1 VDVFTGL
8 LHDAPETL
16 DLDAHRALGR
26 ERYGWVVGPLIVPD
40 NRLATLG
47 AGTDAAET
55 AVSVLLGTGAG
66 GLLALARRRP
76 GARLAAVET
85 VLRDLDDLAGNA
97 ARVVSAAESLPEG
110 VDVYVGCPG
119 VPGMVE
125 AVETIEAASL
135 LGRVDLSSVP
145 VGPSGYSPAEQLS
158 LLVEADLPFKV
169 TGASVD
175 AFGANGVGA
184 VLTAVE
190 ALIDGADPDEAA
202 ALLAAPDPSR
212 VLGGLARWDTATQS
226 RVQRRLRGVDCPDLA
241 TTLESLVRA
250 GLLEPTD

>member
-1 VDVFTGL
+1 MFTGL

-16 DLDAHRALGR
+16 DLEAHRALGR
-26 ERYGWVVGPLIVPD
+26 DAYGWVVGPLVVPD
-40 NRLATLG
+40 DRLANLG
-47 AGTDAAET
+47 ADPDAAEM
-55 AVSVLLGTGAG
+55 AISVLLGTGAG
-66 GLLALARRRP
+66 GLLALGRRRT

-119 VPGMVE
+119 LPGMLE

-135 LGRVDLSSVP
+135 LGRVDLSP
-145 VGPSGYSPAEQLS
+145 VAVGAPRYSPAEQLS

-169 TGASVD
+169 AGTSPD

-202 ALLAAPDPSR
+202 ALLAAPDPAR
-212 VLGGLARWDTATQS
+212 VLGALARWDAATQS

-241 TTLESLVRA
+241 ATLGSLVRA
-250 GLLEPTD
+250 GLLEPSD